1 MTRASI
7 TGAQPMANFRN
18 TNLNLLPI
26 LRELLRHRNVTHAAR
41 ALNLS
46 QPATSEALSRLRHLL
61 HDEIL
66 IPNGRTLI
74 PSALAARILPRLEVA
89 LGELEAL
96 IKPGSFDPSLSQGA
110 IKIAASDNNLFLIGA
125 SLTRRVFE
133 AAPNM
138 TVEFSG
144 LSARS
149 AEELRTGELDLVVS
163 PQLLDGLTNTPLFED
178 DLVCIL
184 DANEGAGIELSARD
198 FVERRV
204 VIFSSPG
211 SATHTLV
218 ETLLRQAGVTD
229 YNALRVP
236 SFLLVPQMVE
246 NTRNIAL
253 MGRRLATRLSKT
265 ASICAMAPPIDLPK
279 VRFMMSWS
287 PAKEHDLGHI
297 WLRQLMLQVVEEMLS

>member
-1 MTRASI
+1 
-7 TGAQPMANFRN
+7 MANFRN
-18 TNLNLLPI
+18 INLNLLPI

-46 QPATSEALSRLRHLL
+46 QPATSEALARLRHLL

-66 IPNGRTLI
+66 IPTGRTLI
-74 PSALAARILPRLEVA
+74 PSALAERILPRLEVA

-96 IKPGSFDPSLSQGA
+96 IIQNDFDASLSQGA
-110 IKIAASDNNLFLIGA
+110 IKIAASDNNLYLFGA
-125 SLTRRVFE
+125 SLTRRVIE

-144 LSARS
+144 LSTKCT
-149 AEELRTGELDLVVS
+149 EQLRRGELDLVIS
-163 PQLLDGLTNTPLFED
+163 PQLLEGLFNTPLFED

-184 DANEGAGIELSARD
+184 DASQAAGIELSPRD
-198 FVERRV
+198 FIERRV

-211 SATHTLV
+211 SSSHTLV
-218 ETLLRQAGVTD
+218 ETLLRQAGVTH

-253 MGRRLATRLSKT
+253 MGRRLASRLSKT
-265 ASICAMAPPIDLPK
+265 ASICSLPPPFDFPK
-279 VRFMMSWS
+279 IRFVMSWS
-287 PAKEHDLGHI
+287 PAKEHDPGHI
-297 WLRQLMLQVVEEMLS
+297 WLRQIMIDVVEELLC